1 MPILSLPSSTTILF
15 LIFRVSD
22 FTTFSFTSPVL
33 RDGREAR
40 RTLTN
45 LKSTNGLDV
54 DASATFINVFTTV
67 ETNDEIG
74 DSSGSSASIK
84 KMLSTFEYAPNGVCV
99 DPELFVLKDSDKT
112 EQGDGIKKCFTMRN
126 VPGNG
131 DCMFLA
137 VALAAAT
144 SMGLGG
150 NDALLEAISKET
162 REVVAQVLS
171 SPNGNLH
178 IANGQTCKA
187 QALLQQATRGEGL
200 GDDTDRYL
208 ELLRKPGA
216 KGGIQGGGPE
226 LTVLA
231 NVLRRPI
238 SIYELAPPV
247 DDIGEKDRLD
257 SSPSTY
263 PIVCKGTFGLDLF
276 ADPCATIPESAV
288 LSNVQ
293 PGAYSWQLH
302 ILILDV
308 SPNGN
313 EKHACVLLPQTP
325 I

>member
-1 MPILSLPSSTTILF
+1 MFQSANGMEVDAP
-15 LIFRVSD
+15 
-22 FTTFSFTSPVL
+22 TTFM
-33 RDGREAR
+33 
-40 RTLTN
+40 
-45 LKSTNGLDV
+45 
-54 DASATFINVFTTV
+54 NVFTTV
-67 ETNDEIG
+67 DTSDAKN
-74 DSSGSSASIK
+74 SSGSITRLRSA
-84 KMLSTFEYAPNGVCV
+84 FEYAPNGVCM
-99 DPELFVLKDSDKT
+99 DPGLFVLDEKSEDK
-112 EQGDGIKKCFTMRN
+112 ENKKYFTMRN

-150 NDALLEAISKET
+150 NDALLEAISRET

-171 SPNGNLH
+171 SPTGTLY

-187 QALLQQATRGEGL
+187 KALLQQATRGEGL
-200 GDDTDRYL
+200 GEDTDRYL
-208 ELLRKPGA
+208 ELLRMPGA

-238 SIYELAPPV
+238 SIYELAATINDV
-247 DDIGEKDRLD
+247 DKNQNEEC
-257 SSPSTY
+257 SPTTC
-263 PIVCKGTFGLDLF
+263 PIVCKGTFGMDLF
-276 ADPCATIPESAV
+276 ADPCATITESAV

-308 SPNGN
+308 SPNGD